1 MTQKRVVVVGGVAGG
16 MSCATR
22 LKRLNDNLEVVVFE
36 KGGDV
41 SYANCGMPYHIG
53 GVISDRSSLLV
64 QTKRGLQARYGLDI
78 RTHHEVVAIH
88 REKKEITVKD
98 LENNSTLTFPYDVL
112 VLATGS
118 VPMVPPIPGVDS
130 SKVFVLNHLSDMDK
144 IVEELPNSK
153 HVCVIGAGFIGLEL
167 TENLK
172 HRGLEVT
179 LVEMQ
184 DHVMPRMDGEMTV
197 PVLQE
202 LLLNKVNVYLQ
213 ETAQKIE
220 GGKVILKSGKTINSD
235 FVCLCAGVRPNS
247 GLAKD
252 AGLGLSRSGHIQ
264 VNEFMQT
271 SDPNIYAVGD
281 VVEVADIVTG
291 GRATVALAGPANRQ
305 GRIAADHICGRNTS
319 FRGVQGTGIVKVF
332 NVAVAQ
338 TGIMESQAKAMNIP
352 YHKAYIHPMQHPR
365 YYPGAQPVSVKIL
378 FNEEGR
384 ILGAQVVGSEGVESM
399 INTLAMAIR
408 HQNTVYDLE
417 DEELAYSPQWGGAKH
432 GINMVGYVASNIL
445 RGDVEVVD
453 PENIPEGAYVLDVRE
468 PEEAEAGSIPGSA
481 LIPVDQLRNRIQ
493 EIPRDKLVVTFC
505 AVGLRGY
512 IAYRFLKQQGFNVR
526 NLNGGFKTWSWFHKK
541 PTTITSLPSENV
553 TVSTATPSV
562 DSVVTSNRHRL
573 DVSGMQCPG
582 PILKVKQVMEKIQP
596 GDLLEVYATDVGFT
610 CDVPAWCSRMGH
622 KILEIRPEGN
632 GYLVE
637 IVKGSTQPETQAAES
652 QTLSCELPNKG
663 KAATLIC
670 FSNDFDRV
678 MAGFVIANGAAAMGY
693 KTTIFFTFWGLNVLR
708 KEGPVVVKKNFL
720 EKMFGFMMPRG
731 VNKLKISKM
740 NMGGIGTQMMKY
752 IMKEKNVMT
761 LPELIKTAKDSGVQ
775 LVACSMSMDVMGIK
789 KEELMDGVMIGGV
802 GYYLGEAGNGNVN
815 LFI

>member
-1 MTQKRVVVVGGVAGG
+1 MTQKRVIIIGGVAGG

-22 LKRLNDNLEVVVFE
+22 LKRLDDNLEVIVFE

-53 GVISDRSSLLV
+53 GIIPDRSTLMV
-64 QTKRGLQARYGLDI
+64 QTVKGLQGRYGLDI
-78 RTHHEVVAIH
+78 RIYHEVVAIN
-88 REKKEITVKD
+88 RDKKEITVKNLIND
-98 LENNSTLTFPYDVL
+98 TILTFPYDVL

-144 IVEELPNSK
+144 IIKELPNSK

-167 TENLK
+167 AENLR
-172 HRGLEVT
+172 HRGLEVS

-202 LLLNKVNVYLQ
+202 LLLNRVNVYLQ

-220 GGKVILKSGKTINSD
+220 GGKVILKSGKTVNSD

-252 AGLGLSRSGHIQ
+252 AGLELSRSGHVR

-271 SDPNIYAVGD
+271 SDPDIYAVGD

-291 GRATVALAGPANRQ
+291 GRTAVALAGPANRQ
-305 GRIAADHICGRNTS
+305 GRVAADHICGRDTS
-319 FRGVQGTGIVKVF
+319 FEGVQGTGIVKVF
-332 NVAVAQ
+332 NVVVAQ
-338 TGIMESQAKAMNIP
+338 TGIMESQAKTMNIP

-365 YYPGAQPVSVKIL
+365 YYPGAQPVSVKVL
-378 FNEEGR
+378 FNNEGR
-384 ILGAQVVGSEGVESM
+384 ILGAQVVGSDGVESM
-399 INTLAMAIR
+399 INSLAMAIR
-408 HQNTVYDLE
+408 HHHTVYDLE
-417 DEELAYSPQWGGAKH
+417 NEELAYSPQFGGAKH

-445 RGDVEVVD
+445 RGDVEMIESED
-453 PENIPEGAYVLDVRE
+453 IPEDAYILDVRE
-468 PEEAEAGSIPGSA
+468 PEEAEAGSIPGSMIVP
-481 LIPVDQLRNRIQ
+481 LDQLRSRVQ
-493 EIPRDKLVVTFC
+493 EIPRDKLVVTYC

-512 IAYRFLKQQGFNVR
+512 IAYRFLKQQGFNVK
-526 NLNGGFKTWSWFHKK
+526 NLNGGFRTWSWFYKK
-541 PTTITSLPSENV
+541 PTAITSQPPENIIV
-553 TVSTATPSV
+553 ADTPSD
-562 DSVVTSNRHRL
+562 DSMVIANRHRL

-582 PILKVKQVMEKIQP
+582 PIIKVKQVMENIQP

-637 IVKGSTQPETQAAES
+637 IVKGGSQPETQSES
-652 QTLSCELPNKG
+652 QTFSCELPNKN

-740 NMGGIGTQMMKY
+740 NMGGMGTQMMKS
-752 IMKEKNVMT
+752 IMKKKNVMT
-761 LPELIKTAKDSGVQ
+761 LPELLQEAKDAGVQ

-789 KEELMDGVMIGGV
+789 KEELIDGVIIGGV
-802 GYYLGEAGNGNVN
+802 GYYLGEAGNANVN